1 MVASNNVFDYAEQ
14 LVGSPYGD
22 VSLALKLYPEHLAG
36 LKGLM
41 IKGPWHESFT
51 QYILEND
58 IKALYLNFA
67 HKWSCEDYSFLSN
80 LKTIELLSIIDAPSS
95 GLEAIEEMESLVDL
109 SLSTYFKSKI
119 DFTKLPKLKYC
130 GLDWH
135 KGTESILNVTSLTH
149 LGIEGFKAKD
159 LTKFSG
165 LVNLERL
172 GIGNS
177 NIEELNG
184 IEGLTKLKK
193 LELSNCKK
201 LTDFILLTKLKNLE
215 WLCID
220 GTKEI
225 GNIEF
230 VRNMTS
236 LKILDVSDTNNIE
249 SIEPLKNLKALK
261 AIFFIGSKTTIVDG
275 DLSYLT
281 QLPNLALLIVA
292 PRKHYTHKVIK
303 QSNWDNYDKPDTLLA
318 AK

>member
-1 MVASNNVFDYAEQ
+1 MVSSDNLFDYVEQ

-22 VSLALKLYPEHLAG
+22 VSLALKLYPEHLTG

-130 GLDWH
+130 GLDWY
-135 KGTESILNVTSLTH
+135 KGTESIFNVTSLTH

-159 LTKFSG
+159 LTKFSE

-177 NIEELNG
+177 NIDELNG

-201 LTDFILLTKLKNLE
+201 LTDFMPITQLKNLE
-215 WLCID
+215 WLSID
-220 GTKEI
+220 GTKEVR
-225 GNIEF
+225 NIEF

-249 SIEPLKNLKALK
+249 SIEPLKDLIGLKAV
-261 AIFFIGSKTTIVDG
+261 AFVGNKTTIVDG

-281 QLPNLALLIVA
+281 KLPNLALLWLA
-292 PRKHYTHKVIK
+292 PRKHYSHKLIK
-303 QSNWDNYDKPDTLLA
+303 QAHWDNYGKPDMLLA

>member
-1 MVASNNVFDYAEQ
+1 MVSSDNPFDYVEQ

-22 VSLALKLYPEHLAG
+22 VSLALKLYPEHLTG

-51 QYILEND
+51 QYILDND

-67 HKWSCEDYSFLSN
+67 HKWSCKDYSFLRN
-80 LKTIELLSIIDAPSS
+80 LKTIELLSIIDAPCS

-109 SLSTYFKSKI
+109 SISAYFKSKI
-119 DFTKLPKLKYC
+119 DFTKLSKLKYC
-130 GLDWH
+130 GLDWY
-135 KGTESILNVTSLTH
+135 KGTESILNLTSLTH

-159 LTKFSG
+159 LSKFSG
-165 LVNLERL
+165 LVNLVRL

-184 IEGLTKLKK
+184 LEGLTRLKK

-201 LTDFILLTKLKNLE
+201 LTDFTPLTQLKNLE
-215 WLCID
+215 WLSID
-220 GTKEI
+220 GTKEV

-249 SIEPLKNLKALK
+249 SIEPLKGLTGLKAV
-261 AIFFIGSKTTIVDG
+261 AFVGNKTTITDG

-281 QLPNLALLIVA
+281 KLPNLALLWFGA
-292 PRKHYTHKVIK
+292 RKHYSHKLIK
-303 QSNWDNYDKPDTLLA
+303 QAHWDNYDKPDVLLA
-318 AK
+318 PK

>member
-1 MVASNNVFDYAEQ
+1 MVSSNKPFDYVEQ

-22 VSLALKLYPEHLAG
+22 VSLALKLYPEHLTG

-51 QYILEND
+51 RYILEND

-67 HKWSCEDYSFLSN
+67 HKWSCEDYRFLSN

-109 SLSTYFKSKI
+109 SISTYHKSKI

-130 GLDWH
+130 GLDWY
-135 KGTESILNVTSLTH
+135 KGTESILNATSLTH

-159 LTKFSG
+159 LSKFSG
-165 LVNLERL
+165 LVNLKRL
-172 GIGNS
+172 AIGNS
-177 NIEELNG
+177 NIEDLSG

-201 LTDFILLTKLKNLE
+201 LTDFRLLTHLKNLE
-215 WLCID
+215 WLSID
-220 GTKEI
+220 GTKKV

-249 SIEPLKNLKALK
+249 SIEPLKDLTGLKAV
-261 AIFFIGSKTTIVDG
+261 AFCGNKTTIVDG
-275 DLSYLT
+275 NLSYLT
-281 QLPNLALLIVA
+281 KLPNLALLWLA
-292 PRKHYTHKVIK
+292 PRKHYSHKLIK
-303 QSNWDNYDKPDTLLA
+303 QANWDNFDKPDVLLA
-318 AK
+318 SK